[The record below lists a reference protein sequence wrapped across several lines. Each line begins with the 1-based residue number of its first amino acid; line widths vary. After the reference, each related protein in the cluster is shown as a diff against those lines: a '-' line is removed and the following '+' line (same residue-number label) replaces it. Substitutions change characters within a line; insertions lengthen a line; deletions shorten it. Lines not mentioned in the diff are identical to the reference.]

1 MALIE
6 RRIEIAASAD
16 RVYAVSQDYAVR
28 YDWDP
33 FPERIQVVG
42 DAAAPL
48 AVGTLVRVRNKFGL
62 RMLVRFVQ
70 LKPPT
75 HAAIAMVSG
84 PWFLRKFAGS
94 WIFQPLDP
102 RRTDARFRY
111 SLSAR
116 PRWLGWAIE
125 PLAARYFD
133 AVVRR
138 RLRGLKAYCE
148 REPEVLLP
156 TRRLDSDVADS

>member
-6 RRIEIAASAD
+6 RRTEIAAPAH

-33 FPERIQVVG
+33 FPERIDVLG

-48 AVGTLVRVRNKFGL
+48 AVGTEVLVRNKFGL
-62 RMLVRFVQ
+62 RMQVRFVQ

-75 HAAIAMVSG
+75 HAAIAMVRG
-84 PWFLRKFAGS
+84 PWFLEKFAGT
-94 WIFQPLDP
+94 WIFQPLGP
-102 RRTDARFRY
+102 QRTDARFRY
-111 SLSAR
+111 SFGAR
-116 PRWLGWAIE
+116 PRWLRWAIE

-138 RLRGLKAYCE
+138 RLAGLKTYCE
-148 REPEVLLP
+148 QTHTSPL
-156 TRRLDSDVADS
+156 